1 MRELGQLYDYTLL
14 HFLHHL
20 AESTNGALTQFF
32 RFISYFGDKGIF
44 FIALSLVLIY
54 FKKTRKLG
62 ICILISLAIGAIF
75 TRLFL
80 KNAIVPHRPYLS

>member
-20 AESTNGALTQFF
+20 AESTNGALTPFF

-44 FIALSLVLIY
+44 FIALPWYSFILKRQENLVYVSSLVL
-54 FKKTRKLG
+54 R
-62 ICILISLAIGAIF
+62 
-75 TRLFL
+75 
-80 KNAIVPHRPYLS
+80 